1 MTPRHAKWVL
11 AASAVFV
18 LSVLI
23 GSSVAWARAVL
34 GIMLAVQC
42 WTFGVMHERYP

>member
-1 MTPRHAKWVL
+1 MTPRYAKWAL

-18 LSVLI
+18 FGVLI

-34 GIMLAVQC
+34 GIMLAIDC
-42 WTFGVMHERYP
+42 WAFGVMHERYP